1 MFAEEINEQTSHE
14 EVNSPEEKGLEEKS
28 SEETQP
34 EKEPALEVN
43 PEAESSLIRETVP
56 AKETAPEVQEP
67 AAEVQPEAKKWY
79 VIQTFS
85 GQEDKV
91 KVNLEHAIKDMN
103 MGHKIFKVLV
113 PEEETIEVR
122 GKQKIE
128 KKKKMFPGYVFIE
141 MLLDEESWYVIRST
155 PGVAKF
161 IGTKIQPT
169 PVLDAEMQRVL
180 KQIGVKEERL
190 EVNFEI
196 GETLRV
202 ISGPFR
208 GYTGTINEINAD
220 KGRLKVLINIF
231 GRDTPVEVNFEHTQ
245 KIV

>member
-1 MFAEEINEQTSHE
+1 MS
-14 EVNSPEEKGLEEKS
+14 
-28 SEETQP
+28 
-34 EKEPALEVN
+34 
-43 PEAESSLIRETVP
+43 
-56 AKETAPEVQEP
+56 
-67 AAEVQPEAKKWY
+67 AEVPTDVGTKADRKWY

-113 PEEETIEVR
+113 PEEEIIEVR

-128 KKKKMFPGYVFIE
+128 KKKKMFAGYVFIE
-141 MLLDEESWYVIRST
+141 MALDDESWYVIRST

-161 IGTKIQPT
+161 IGTKIKPT

-180 KQIGVKEERL
+180 KQIGVKEENL

-220 KGRLKVLINIF
+220 KGKLKVLINIF

-245 KIV
+245 EIV